1 MITEAQKRK
10 QIVKKINRIPS
21 NKLKELEDY
30 ISMLEQKIN
39 NKTELLSFAG
49 AWGNI
54 EDTLLLEFT
63 EKLIE
68 RRQSNKRRMSN
79 D

>member
-10 QIVKKINRIPS
+10 QLVKKINRIPS

-39 NKTELLSFAG
+39 NKAKLLSFAG

-54 EDTLLLEFT
+54 EDTLLLELT
-63 EKLIE
+63 EKLID
-68 RRQSNKRRMSN
+68 RRQSNKRRIS
-79 D
+79 DD